1 MTNLGFINCLMEIL
15 PGEVGLVRQAKSGC
29 INAFVEL
36 YESYM
41 ERIYRYVYF
50 FAPNTRTAQ
59 VLASKVFFKVWE
71 NLGHYSAFDSSFAV
85 WLYSIAR
92 DQVIAPYVASG
103 KNSAPDTDFVLAAR
117 GGDLRED
124 FQIIR
129 VGLRGLTPEQRH
141 VLISKFILGLS
152 DGEIACVIRRR
163 VSDVYSLKMQGLL
176 ELTGQ
181 LRELQFKSDEKGLQQ
196 ILEKCLAG
204 LSSGTCTLK
213 ECEAHYPDCAAQLI
227 PLLETA
233 LLLEAGR
240 DVYPLVNFRENTHDM
255 LIQYAQSRP
264 QRRQTVMP
272 MLQRTALTLSVLTMF
287 FLVTGTA
294 HAQSALPGNAFYG
307 WKRTSEQVWR
317 ALSSDPV
324 ATDII
329 LVERRRNE
337 WIAVADDPAYS
348 AVARSDYLEMLNR
361 LEAAS
366 DVETFARVVSVL
378 QSEQQ
383 ILNVAGLPAPELDDY
398 LEAVAGVTPVDSLLQ
413 ITSTSVLLTETK
425 VVATVVPVDMET
437 LTMAAPTATEF
448 PTATVPTATET
459 PIAIVPTATETPTE
473 ITPTETD
480 LPTEI
485 ALTETETPT
494 EIAPTETET
503 PTEIVPTETETP
515 TKVVPIETEIPTKV
529 VQNET
534 PTPSEIT
541 PTSDAPL
548 GNP

>member
-1 MTNLGFINCLMEIL
+1 
-15 PGEVGLVRQAKSGC
+15 
-29 INAFVEL
+29 
-36 YESYM
+36 
-41 ERIYRYVYF
+41 
-50 FAPNTRTAQ
+50 
-59 VLASKVFFKVWE
+59 
-71 NLGHYSAFDSSFAV
+71 
-85 WLYSIAR
+85 
-92 DQVIAPYVASG
+92 
-103 KNSAPDTDFVLAAR
+103 
-117 GGDLRED
+117 
-124 FQIIR
+124 
-129 VGLRGLTPEQRH
+129 
-141 VLISKFILGLS
+141 
-152 DGEIACVIRRR
+152 
-163 VSDVYSLKMQGLL
+163 MQGLQ
-176 ELTGQ
+176 ELTVQ
-181 LRELQFKSDEKGLQQ
+181 LREVRWKSDGKELQQ

-204 LSSGTCTLK
+204 LLIGTCTLK
-213 ECEAHYPDCAAQLI
+213 ECEARYPEYAVQLI

-240 DVYPLVNFRENTHDM
+240 DVYPLANFREYTHDM

-264 QRRQTVMP
+264 QRRQTVTP

-294 HAQSALPGNAFYG
+294 HAQYALPGSTFYG

-324 ATDII
+324 AADII

-361 LEAAS
+361 LEAVS

-437 LTMAAPTATEF
+437 LTRAVPTATEV
-448 PTATVPTATET
+448 PTATVPAATES
-459 PIAIVPTATETPTE
+459 PIAIVPTETETPIEIASTETETPTE
-473 ITPTETD
+473 IAPTG
-480 LPTEI
+480 TES
-485 ALTETETPT
+485 PT

-503 PTEIVPTETETP
+503 PTEIVPVETGTP
-515 TKVVPIETEIPTKV
+515 TKVVPIETEIPTKA
-529 VQNET
+529 VQDET
-534 PTPSEIT
+534 PTPSEIV
-541 PTSDAPL
+541 PTSNVPL
-548 GNP
+548 DNP